1 MSQTQTDVFSH
12 TPLALADAIFALT
25 ASYKADPFPQKVNL
39 GVGAYRDNHG
49 SPYVLPVVRKVRRS
63 PAWHWREGGGTAAP
77 LTCSRRQDHHVGP
90 RAGDTQDGS
99 SGRGNGR
106 DGAAANDGLGT
117 QAKQILADDDSLD
130 HEYLPIAGLPTFTS
144 ASAKLI
150 FGEDSP
156 AIKEG
161 LVSTYVASRAPCE
174 EELEGCRC

>member
-1 MSQTQTDVFSH
+1 
-12 TPLALADAIFALT
+12 
-25 ASYKADPFPQKVNL
+25 
-39 GVGAYRDNHG
+39 
-49 SPYVLPVVRKVRRS
+49 
-63 PAWHWREGGGTAAP
+63 
-77 LTCSRRQDHHVGP
+77 
-90 RAGDTQDGS
+90 
-99 SGRGNGR
+99 
-106 DGAAANDGLGT
+106 LGT